1 MRSLLDDPARFL
13 SSLLLLRLVF
23 ELTAVVLVSFVI
35 FGLGWPVW
43 LELLTA
49 AGVMVVLSFVFLGVA
64 PRTLGRQHADS
75 IACASAGILTVAT
88 RILGPLPQLLIVIG
102 NALTPGRGFRQGPF
116 ASEAELRE
124 YVDLAADSQLI
135 ESGESKMVHSVFE
148 LADTIVRSVMVPRP
162 DTVYIEQDKQIRQ
175 ALSLALRSGYSRI
188 PVVGESL
195 DDVVGMAY
203 LKDLARRTYND
214 GDSASQPVSTVMREV
229 LFVPDS
235 MPADDLLRRMQ
246 SERRHVAIVVDEY
259 GGTSGLVTIEDVL
272 EEIVGEIT
280 DEYDRMEVPVEQL
293 EDGSVRVSTRLNIS
307 ELGDVF
313 DIDLE
318 DDDVDS
324 VGGLMA
330 KHLNMVP
337 IPGSEVDVDGLHLL
351 AEEGVGRRN
360 RPGTVR
366 VWRLGHGV
374 RRCGGS
380 LVTSD
385 PGAVYHSG
393 IRLPGRPTEH
403 RQVDARERPGRAE
416 GRDRVRP
423 AADDQARHPRGD
435 PPPRSAARGRGHT
448 WPAQAAHAA
457 G

>member
-1 MRSLLDDPARFL
+1 MGSTPSFVVFAVLLEILAGLAVAAEAALSSFSKARADELIDDGRPGARRLRALLDDPARYL

-23 ELTAVVLVSFVI
+23 ELTAVVLVSFVV
-35 FGLGWPVW
+35 FGLSWPVG

-64 PRTLGRQHADS
+64 PRTLGRQHADAV
-75 IACASAGILTVAT
+75 ACASAGILTFAT

-162 DTVYIEQDKQIRQ
+162 DVVYIEQDKQIRQ

-195 DDVVGMAY
+195 DDVVGMGY
-203 LKDLARRTYND
+203 LKDLARRTYYD
-214 GDSASQPVSTVMREV
+214 GESASQPVSTVMREV

-246 SERRHVAIVVDEY
+246 LERRHVAIVVDEY

-280 DEYDRMEVPVEQL
+280 DEYDRMEIPVEQL
-293 EDGSVRVSTRLNIS
+293 ADGSVRVSTRLNIS

-313 DIDLE
+313 DIDLD

-366 VWRLGHGV
+366 VW
-374 RRCGGS
+374 
-380 LVTSD
+380 
-385 PGAVYHSG
+385 
-393 IRLPGRPTEH
+393 
-403 RQVDARERPGRAE
+403 QN
-416 GRDRVRP
+416 RDRRADDP
-423 AADDQARHPRGD
+423 AAA
-435 PPPRSAARGRGHT
+435 S
-448 WPAQAAHAA
+448 
-457 G
+457 

>member
-1 MRSLLDDPARFL
+1 MA
-13 SSLLLLRLVF
+13 
-23 ELTAVVLVSFVI
+23 T
-35 FGLGWPVW
+35 
-43 LELLTA
+43 
-49 AGVMVVLSFVFLGVA
+49 
-64 PRTLGRQHADS
+64 
-75 IACASAGILTVAT
+75 ASAGILTAT
-88 RILGPLPQLLIVIG
+88 TRVLGPLPQLLIVIG
-102 NALTPGRGFRQGPF
+102 NALTPGRGFRHGPF

-124 YVDLAADSQLI
+124 YVDLAVDSKLI
-135 ESGESKMVHSVFE
+135 ESGESKMVHSVFD

-162 DTVYIEQDKQIRQ
+162 DIVFIEQDKEVGQ

-195 DDVVGMAY
+195 DDVVGMVY
-203 LKDLARRTYND
+203 LKDLSRHTNND
-214 GDSASQPVSTVMREV
+214 GDSVRDPVTSVMREV

-280 DEYDRMEVPVEQL
+280 DEYDQTTVPVEQL
-293 EDGSVRVSTRLNIS
+293 DDGSVRVSSRLNIS

-313 DIDLE
+313 GIDLE

-330 KHLNMVP
+330 KYLNMVP

-366 VWRLGHGV
+366 VWQIGDRH
-374 RRCGGS
+374 
-380 LVTSD
+380 D
-385 PGAVYHSG
+385 
-393 IRLPGRPTEH
+393 ED
-403 RQVDARERPGRAE
+403 VDIA
-416 GRDRVRP
+416 
-423 AADDQARHPRGD
+423 
-435 PPPRSAARGRGHT
+435 S
-448 WPAQAAHAA
+448 
-457 G
+457 

>member
-1 MRSLLDDPARFL
+1 MGSTPALLVIAVLLEILAGLLVAAEAALSSFSKARAEELIEAGRPGSKRLRALLDDPARHL
-13 SSLLLLRLVF
+13 SSLLLMRLVF

-35 FGLGWPVW
+35 FGLDWAVW

-75 IACASAGILTVAT
+75 VACASAGILIAAT
-88 RILGPLPQLLIVIG
+88 RILGPLPRLLIVIG

-203 LKDLARRTYND
+203 LKDLARRTYNN
-214 GDSASQPVSTVMREV
+214 GDSATEPVSTVMREV

-280 DEYDRMEVPVEQL
+280 DEYDRMEVPVEHL

-313 DIDLE
+313 GIDLE

-366 VWRLGHGV
+366 VWRIGNESAH
-374 RRCGGS
+374 
-380 LVTSD
+380 D
-385 PGAVYHSG
+385 
-393 IRLPGRPTEH
+393 
-403 RQVDARERPGRAE
+403 AE
-416 GRDRVRP
+416 G
-423 AADDQARHPRGD
+423 A
-435 PPPRSAARGRGHT
+435 S
-448 WPAQAAHAA
+448 
-457 G
+457 

>member
-1 MRSLLDDPARFL
+1 MGSTTAFVVFAVLLEILAGLAVAAEAALSSFSKARAEELIEEDRPGSRRLRSLLDDPARFL

-64 PRTLGRQHADS
+64 PRTLGRQRADS
-75 IACASAGILTVAT
+75 VACASAGILTVAT

-135 ESGESKMVHSVFE
+135 ETGESKMVHSVFE

-203 LKDLARRTYND
+203 LKDLARHAYND

-293 EDGSVRVSTRLNIS
+293 EDGSVRVSSRLNIS

-313 DIDLE
+313 DMDLE

-351 AEEGVGRRN
+351 AEAGVGRRN

-366 VWRLGHGV
+366 VWQLAHG
-374 RRCGGS
+374 
-380 LVTSD
+380 SD
-385 PGAVYHSG
+385 
-393 IRLPGRPTEH
+393 
-403 RQVDARERPGRAE
+403 DAE
-416 GRDRVRP
+416 
-423 AADDQARHPRGD
+423 AA
-435 PPPRSAARGRGHT
+435 S
-448 WPAQAAHAA
+448 
-457 G
+457 

>member
-1 MRSLLDDPARFL
+1 MGSTPAFLVFAVLLEILAGLLVAAEAALFSFSKARADELIEAGRPGSKRLRSLLEDPARFL

-23 ELTAVVLVSFVI
+23 ELTAVVIVSFVI
-35 FGLGWPVW
+35 FGFDWAVW

-75 IACASAGILTVAT
+75 VACASAGILTAVT
-88 RILGPLPQLLIVIG
+88 RILGPLPRLLIVIG

-214 GDSASQPVSTVMREV
+214 GDSASQPVSSVMREV

-313 DIDLE
+313 GIDLE

-366 VWRLGHGV
+366 AWQIGHE
-374 RRCGGS
+374 
-380 LVTSD
+380 
-385 PGAVYHSG
+385 GA
-393 IRLPGRPTEH
+393 
-403 RQVDARERPGRAE
+403 DDAE
-416 GRDRVRP
+416 G
-423 AADDQARHPRGD
+423 A
-435 PPPRSAARGRGHT
+435 S
-448 WPAQAAHAA
+448 
-457 G
+457 